1 VKSTPGLKA
10 NSDDPLHAWQTNEIK
25 DVLQAVLSL
34 KTLDEAER
42 FFRDLCTL
50 SELEAMAHRWDVA
63 KLLDQG
69 LPYQEVAKE
78 AHASTT
84 TVTRVAHWLRHGE
97 GGYRLAIERTR
108 KPRTRS

>member
-1 VKSTPGLKA
+1 MESSRTKPKQSEDA
-10 NSDDPLHAWQTNEIK
+10 DHAWRTDELE
-25 DVLQAVLSL
+25 DLLQGVLSL
-34 KTLDEAER
+34 RTPDEAER

-50 SELEAMAHRWDVA
+50 SELEAMAHRWQVA
-63 KLLDQG
+63 KLLDRG

-97 GGYRLAIERTR
+97 GGYRLAIDRR
-108 KPRTRS
+108 KRS

>member
-1 VKSTPGLKA
+1 MESTPRKPA
-10 NSDDPLHAWQTNEIK
+10 ATEESDHEWQTGEIK
-25 DVLQAVLSL
+25 DLLRAVLSL

-42 FFRDLCTL
+42 YFRDLCTL
-50 SELEAMAHRWDVA
+50 SELEAMAHRWQVA
-63 KLLDQG
+63 KLLDRG

-97 GGYRLAIERTR
+97 GGYRLAIDRAR
-108 KPRTRS
+108 KNG